1 MLKVK
6 IKVNQ
11 LFRCRPYYG
20 RPSRPTTARP
30 RPMSLNI
37 NMEDHEVM
45 MEDRVETM
53 RDTCDKYG
61 EDIMYPKRVFSNHR

>member
-1 MLKVK
+1 
-6 IKVNQ
+6 
-11 LFRCRPYYG
+11 
-20 RPSRPTTARP
+20 
-30 RPMSLNI
+30 MSLNI

-45 MEDRVETM
+45 MEERVETM